1 MTLGWFWRVRNRGAV
16 VQTVNLKTFLST
28 VAFEYGPKP
37 AVICGDTRLSYG
49 ELEQASNRAA
59 HALKDL
65 GICPGDRVAFL
76 AGNSPEFLIAFFGVV
91 KIGAVAVPLDPK
103 YKLAELV
110 SLLGDCRPKMLLTES
125 SCLEAVL
132 PHLPAKFPFI
142 KKVVDFGGG
151 RPGVPSFAELLQ
163 HRSAARLRNEPRPDD
178 VAVIAYTSG
187 ASFRPRGIMLT
198 HHSICTESEIS
209 GEGFAQT
216 DRDIVS
222 VFALPL
228 HHAAGLTIVVLTSL
242 YRGST
247 LVMLPGITISSLLEG
262 IEKHKVTLFIGV
274 PFIFSMMN
282 QHAEKEGIK
291 NDISSLRLCA
301 SGGSPLPVEVS
312 RRFKDL
318 YGRHIAQFWGLT
330 EITAHITVQA
340 VDGSGVP
347 GSIGKPLR
355 GCEVEVIDRT
365 GRIMPRN
372 RSGELICRG
381 PLMKGYYKNP
391 EATAEVMK
399 NGWLYTGDI
408 GHIDSDGNIFIT
420 GRKKDLIIPKGQN
433 IAPDDIEFV
442 LLQSPKVAEA
452 AVLGVPDDPR
462 GEVILAAVRLKDG
475 ATATESEIKRLCLDN
490 LANFK
495 IPKEFRFVDFPLAG
509 SDGLVNKEAL
519 RERLGLPPV
528 FSPSLLRP

>member
-1 MTLGWFWRVRNRGAV
+1 
-16 VQTVNLKTFLST
+16 VNLKTFLST
-28 VAFEYGPKP
+28 IAFKYGPKP
-37 AVICGDTRLSYG
+37 AVICGDARLSYA

-65 GICPGDRVAFL
+65 GIGPGDRVAFL
-76 AGNSPEFLIAFFGVV
+76 LGNSPEFLIAFFGVV
-91 KIGAVAVPLDPK
+91 KIGAIAVPLDPK
-103 YKLAELV
+103 YKLTELI

-125 SCLEAVL
+125 PCLEAML
-132 PHLPAKFPFI
+132 PFLPAKFPFI
-142 KKVVDFGGG
+142 KRVVDFGGG
-151 RPGVPSFAELLQ
+151 KPGVPSFAELLQ
-163 HRSAARLRNEPRPDD
+163 HRSAARVRNEPKPGDL
-178 VAVIAYTSG
+178 AVIAYTSG

-198 HHSICTESEIS
+198 HQSICTESEIS

-216 DRDIVS
+216 EKDVVS

-228 HHAAGLTIVVLTSL
+228 HHAAGLTIVGLTSL

-247 LVMLPGITISSLLEG
+247 LVMMPGITISSLLEG
-262 IEKHKVTLFIGV
+262 IEKHRVTLFIGV

-282 QHAEKEGIK
+282 QHAENEGIK

-301 SGGSPLPVEVS
+301 SGGSPLSVEVS
-312 RRFKDL
+312 RRFKEL
-318 YGRHIAQFWGLT
+318 YGYHIAQFWGLT
-330 EITAHITVQA
+330 EITAHITIQA
-340 VDGSGVP
+340 VDGSGIP
-347 GSIGKPLR
+347 GSIGNPLR
-355 GCEVEVIDRT
+355 GCEVEVVDRT
-365 GRIMPRN
+365 GRILQRN

-381 PLMKGYYKNP
+381 PLMKGYYNNP

-408 GHIDSDGNIFIT
+408 GHVDYDGNIFIT

-433 IAPDDIEFV
+433 IAPDDIEFI

-452 AVLGVPDDPR
+452 AVLGAPDDAR
-462 GEVILAAVRLKDG
+462 GEVIVAVVRLKDG
-475 ATATESEIKRLCLDN
+475 EAATESEMKRLCLDN

-509 SDGLVNKEAL
+509 PDSPVNKDAL
-519 RERLGLPPV
+519 RERLGLRPV
-528 FSPSLLRP
+528 FSPSLARP